1 MIYPIQALIY
11 SSWVAKE
18 IVTGAIDVGV
28 DALTPGKYATPM
40 IVEYPLACSSDFEIT
55 AMASSITIT
64 PGTITVGIA
73 PSTGP
78 APATL
83 FVHSMY
89 GKSRDEVLEGLKDME
104 RRLLKVTRKKATS

>member
-1 MIYPIQALIY
+1 MINPLQAILY
-11 SSWVAKE
+11 SGWVAKE
-18 IVTGAIDVGV
+18 VITGAIDVGI
-28 DALTPGKYATPM
+28 DALTPGKFATPM
-40 IVEYPLACSSDFEIT
+40 IIEYPLHCRSDFEIT

-73 PSTGP
+73 PRTGP

-89 GKSRDEVLEGLKDME
+89 GRSADEVMESLQDME
-104 RRLLKVTRKKATS
+104 RRLLKVTRKGSSS